1 MKLERPSRGAPPLY
15 ERIRGIL
22 ESARTTAA
30 RSANTA
36 QVITNWLIG
45 REIVEEEQKGRARAE
60 YGKQLVEELAARL
73 QEDFGKGYSALK
85 PVVLPAILRELSRTC
100 ARRDFI
106 RTA

>member
-45 REIVEEEQKGRARAE
+45 REIVEEE
-60 YGKQLVEELAARL
+60 
-73 QEDFGKGYSALK
+73 
-85 PVVLPAILRELSRTC
+85 
-100 ARRDFI
+100 
-106 RTA
+106 